1 MFLIILLLFVSCT
14 NRIFVSQIPEQ
25 EKLYGIPFE
34 KYSDN
39 GFLFT
44 PENYKDEYSSRGII
58 EYELYPQYNADVKK
72 NSDGSRYLIESQ
84 VELKIADVLDSLYS
98 IAKRMKA
105 DAVINLKFDIVY
117 RSLTDID
124 SRLLTIND
132 FNNPSSKAFIE
143 TGGDY
148 ILKNKDL
155 KIQGVKI
162 SGFAIKR
169 KLP

>member
-1 MFLIILLLFVSCT
+1 MKRLMFLILFSSLASCSYK
-14 NRIFVSQIPEQ
+14 IFISQIPKQ
-25 EKLYGIPFE
+25 EKLFGIPFE

-105 DAVINLKFDIVY
+105 DAVINLKFDIV
-117 RSLTDID
+117 
-124 SRLLTIND
+124 
-132 FNNPSSKAFIE
+132 
-143 TGGDY
+143 
-148 ILKNKDL
+148 
-155 KIQGVKI
+155 
-162 SGFAIKR
+162 
-169 KLP
+169 